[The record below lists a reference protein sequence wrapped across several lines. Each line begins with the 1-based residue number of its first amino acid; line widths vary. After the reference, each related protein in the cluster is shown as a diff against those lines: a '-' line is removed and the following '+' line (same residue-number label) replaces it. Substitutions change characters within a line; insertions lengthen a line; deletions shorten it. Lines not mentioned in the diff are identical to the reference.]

1 MATARAVIFLTTHGN
16 RNRLDLG
23 ILKFG
28 TWSLASQ
35 VSRNLRRNRSDE
47 SGHRKSPK
55 SIADIDR
62 VMCGNGNF
70 GFPNVTSEGRN
81 PTLPTIETRTQPDVI
96 GGVMRQRYKETSY
109 FLLTG
114 T

>member
-1 MATARAVIFLTTHGN
+1 MAKMDTARAVIFSQATETG
-16 RNRLDLG
+16 NRLDLG

-55 SIADIDR
+55 GIADIDRVMCADIDR

-70 GFPNVTSEGRN
+70 GFPNVTPEGYD
-81 PTLPTIETRTQPDVI
+81 PTLPTIETRT
-96 GGVMRQRYKETSY
+96 
-109 FLLTG
+109 LLAE
-114 T
+114 

>member
-1 MATARAVIFLTTHGN
+1 MAKMATARAVIFSQATETG
-16 RNRLDLG
+16 NRLDLG
-23 ILKFG
+23 VLKFG

-55 SIADIDR
+55 GIADIDR

-70 GFPNVTSEGRN
+70 GFPNVTPEGYD
-81 PTLPTIETRTQPDVI
+81 PTLPTIETRT
-96 GGVMRQRYKETSY
+96 
-109 FLLTG
+109 LLAE
-114 T
+114 